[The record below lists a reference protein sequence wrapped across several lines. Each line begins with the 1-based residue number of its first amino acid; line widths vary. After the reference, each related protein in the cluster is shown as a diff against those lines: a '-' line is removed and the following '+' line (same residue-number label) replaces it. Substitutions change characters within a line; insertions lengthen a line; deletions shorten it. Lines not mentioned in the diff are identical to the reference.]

1 MIKYNKQNSFILM
14 YIFMNQR
21 YNESEHEI
29 RREYHNTQRRNTP
42 EQRSALVQALL
53 AKEAKDNANKAADML
68 HEAFWRDF
76 NLVKQD
82 GIRKYHIARKDIV
95 IQWKGRPL
103 MPMEGKTVLGEG
115 QMVMEVNSKGKLKIR
130 LNSDKGD
137 VMYNAQD
144 LSNDDLKIELPALK
158 NFIEQ
163 GVAMPV
169 TSKFMGEKNTSDYS
183 NEDVEEI
190 LRGYEQNPEDSKPR

>member
-1 MIKYNKQNSFILM
+1 M
-14 YIFMNQR
+14 
-21 YNESEHEI
+21 
-29 RREYHNTQRRNTP
+29 
-42 EQRSALVQALL
+42 
-53 AKEAKDNANKAADML
+53 
-68 HEAFWRDF
+68 
-76 NLVKQD
+76 KQD

-103 MPMEGKTVLGEG
+103 MPVEGKTVLGEG
-115 QMVMEVNSKGKLKIR
+115 QMIMEVNSKGKLKIR

>member
-1 MIKYNKQNSFILM
+1 
-14 YIFMNQR
+14 
-21 YNESEHEI
+21 
-29 RREYHNTQRRNTP
+29 
-42 EQRSALVQALL
+42 
-53 AKEAKDNANKAADML
+53 
-68 HEAFWRDF
+68 
-76 NLVKQD
+76 
-82 GIRKYHIARKDIV
+82 
-95 IQWKGRPL
+95 
-103 MPMEGKTVLGEG
+103 MPVEGKTVLGEG
-115 QMVMEVNSKGKLKIR
+115 QMIMEVNSKGKLKIR

-190 LRGYEQNPEDSKPR
+190 LRGYEHNPEDSKPR

>member
-1 MIKYNKQNSFILM
+1 
-14 YIFMNQR
+14 
-21 YNESEHEI
+21 
-29 RREYHNTQRRNTP
+29 
-42 EQRSALVQALL
+42 
-53 AKEAKDNANKAADML
+53 
-68 HEAFWRDF
+68 
-76 NLVKQD
+76 VKQD

-103 MPMEGKTVLGEG
+103 MPVEGKTVLGEG
-115 QMVMEVNSKGKLKIR
+115 QMIMEVNSKGKLKIR

>member
-1 MIKYNKQNSFILM
+1 
-14 YIFMNQR
+14 
-21 YNESEHEI
+21 
-29 RREYHNTQRRNTP
+29 
-42 EQRSALVQALL
+42 
-53 AKEAKDNANKAADML
+53 
-68 HEAFWRDF
+68 
-76 NLVKQD
+76 
-82 GIRKYHIARKDIV
+82 
-95 IQWKGRPL
+95 
-103 MPMEGKTVLGEG
+103 MPVEGKTVLGEG
-115 QMVMEVNSKGKLKIR
+115 QMIMEVNSKGKLKIR